1 MSVARGRLLC
11 YTAPWRIL
19 GMPGCPGASGW
30 VLGDSGVAPPCVV
43 SDGQFQ
49 RLGLAE
55 SDMEQRVCEC
65 VRWGGGH

>member
-1 MSVARGRLLC
+1 
-11 YTAPWRIL
+11 
-19 GMPGCPGASGW
+19 MPGCPGTSGW

-55 SDMEQRVCEC
+55 SDMEQCVCEC